1 MKKTI
6 FVLAIIAALAIA
18 LYKWLTNGEN
28 EETMQETTTEEM
40 KEPANN
46 EKENVKDQTERA
58 KAEDKVNEN
67 HKLKLLWKTT
77 DTIWKSKMLLSSRNP
92 KRDNALLFWTTQLK
106 LTCRVRR

>member
-28 EETMQETTTEEM
+28 EETVQETTEEV

-46 EKENVKDQTERA
+46 EKENVNG
-58 KAEDKVNEN
+58 KAEEATEDKVNE
-67 HKLKLLWKTT
+67 
-77 DTIWKSKMLLSSRNP
+77 TINK
-92 KRDNALLFWTTQLK
+92 
-106 LTCRVRR
+106 

>member
-28 EETMQETTTEEM
+28 EETVQETTTEEG

-46 EKENVKDQTERA
+46 EKENVNG
-58 KAEDKVNEN
+58 KAEEATTEDTVEN
-67 HKLKLLWKTT
+67 HK
-77 DTIWKSKMLLSSRNP
+77 
-92 KRDNALLFWTTQLK
+92 
-106 LTCRVRR
+106 

>member
-28 EETMQETTTEEM
+28 EETVQETSTEEV

-46 EKENVKDQTERA
+46 ETETVKPETN
-58 KAEDKVNEN
+58 AEEVKQNGE
-67 HKLKLLWKTT
+67 
-77 DTIWKSKMLLSSRNP
+77 DTIKTIN
-92 KRDNALLFWTTQLK
+92 N
-106 LTCRVRR
+106 

>member
-28 EETMQETTTEEM
+28 EENKQETTEEV

-46 EKENVKDQTERA
+46 EKEENVKPETN
-58 KAEDKVNEN
+58 AEEVKENGEDTVEN
-67 HKLKLLWKTT
+67 HNK
-77 DTIWKSKMLLSSRNP
+77 
-92 KRDNALLFWTTQLK
+92 
-106 LTCRVRR
+106 

>member
-28 EETMQETTTEEM
+28 EENKQETTEEV

-46 EKENVKDQTERA
+46 EKEENVKPEA
-58 KAEDKVNEN
+58 NAEEVKNGNDTVEN
-67 HKLKLLWKTT
+67 HK
-77 DTIWKSKMLLSSRNP
+77 
-92 KRDNALLFWTTQLK
+92 
-106 LTCRVRR
+106 

>member
-28 EETMQETTTEEM
+28 EEQKQETTTEEV

-46 EKENVKDQTERA
+46 ETENVNG
-58 KAEDKVNEN
+58 KAEEATTEDTVEN
-67 HKLKLLWKTT
+67 HK
-77 DTIWKSKMLLSSRNP
+77 
-92 KRDNALLFWTTQLK
+92 
-106 LTCRVRR
+106 

>member
-28 EETMQETTTEEM
+28 EETVQETTTEEV

-46 EKENVKDQTERA
+46 EKETVKPEETTEEV
-58 KAEDKVNEN
+58 KNGNDTIEN
-67 HKLKLLWKTT
+67 HK
-77 DTIWKSKMLLSSRNP
+77 
-92 KRDNALLFWTTQLK
+92 
-106 LTCRVRR
+106 

>member
-28 EETMQETTTEEM
+28 EETVQEITEEV

-46 EKENVKDQTERA
+46 EKEENVKPETN
-58 KAEDKVNEN
+58 AEEVKNGNDTVEN
-67 HKLKLLWKTT
+67 HK
-77 DTIWKSKMLLSSRNP
+77 
-92 KRDNALLFWTTQLK
+92 
-106 LTCRVRR
+106 